1 MHYIYVKSIQ
11 YFYIIFTPNCK
22 DLAILGFPTGKKK
35 KKKKKKKKTL
45 QKPCKTIKT
54 ATRMLPGYDSGMNE
68 HPFWQYEYLIPPSM
82 QMCATLAVID

>member
-1 MHYIYVKSIQ
+1 MHYIHLCKKHTVFLY
-11 YFYIIFTPNCK
+11 IFTSNCK

-35 KKKKKKKKTL
+35 KKKKKKCKN
-45 QKPCKTIKT
+45 PAKTIKT
-54 ATRMLPGYDSGMNE
+54 APCMLPGYDGGMNG

>member
-35 KKKKKKKKTL
+35 KKKKKKCKN
-45 QKPCKTIKT
+45 PAKTIKT
-54 ATRMLPGYDSGMNE
+54 APCMLPGYDGGMNG